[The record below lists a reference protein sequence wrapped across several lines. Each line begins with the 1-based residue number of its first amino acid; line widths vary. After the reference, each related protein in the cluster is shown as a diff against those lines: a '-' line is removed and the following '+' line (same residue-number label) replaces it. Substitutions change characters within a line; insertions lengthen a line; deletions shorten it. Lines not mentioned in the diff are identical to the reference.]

1 MKLLCHIKGFNSY
14 LTKSPSLVPLTV
26 TIEPC
31 NVLTILLLSFYSVA
45 STAKRAVLI
54 WFSILVFGNSVT
66 LLSAIGTLLVVIGV
80 FLYHRARH
88 KESAERLRL
97 LAEKEMREL
106 NI

>member
-1 MKLLCHIKGFNSY
+1 M
-14 LTKSPSLVPLTV
+14 LVIV
-26 TIEPC
+26 TTEHC
-31 NVLTILLLSFYSVA
+31 RVLVISLLSLYSVA

-54 WFSILVFGNSVT
+54 WFSILVFGNNVT
-66 LLSAIGTLLVVIGV
+66 LLSAVGTFLVVIGV